1 MPFAL
6 VFTKVDAPKKKGPSP
21 AANMKAFTAELLKDW
36 ETAPP
41 AFATSAKEGKGR
53 GEVLGWLGSMRRL
66 EESEGE

>member
-1 MPFAL
+1 
-6 VFTKVDAPKKKGPSP
+6 
-21 AANMKAFTAELLKDW
+21 MKAFTAELLKDW